1 MASSDFQSLQDPKN
15 LQIST
20 IDKGSSRSDRCCGS
34 LFSKI
39 WTLISFLLSYTIIW
53 SVISEILTLLNVYT
67 NDPIFFG
74 LSLPFLILPLS
85 LASVLV
91 YLVGIDTI
99 FIETQSKK
107 VKRSLYIPIW
117 NVPIF
122 LSLASFS
129 DDAANRAVVSTFE
142 AFLSGTMTFP
152 LYIIN
157 LSFLLENMSTYRI
170 NYSINEWKSGEDI
183 SIYNLVSLCLSIFM
197 FLKVPITFFINEGMF
212 SGNIDNKCKAAM
224 SVALTFGPIVLLEII
239 HFFPFCFAYYV
250 DGDLHRDDLIAII
263 FIFNVPKLL
272 FVAHMM
278 KKTLTDRGFIGHMN
292 KALVIVIV
300 FLIFITVPL
309 VPYLM
314 FVYNKVQ
321 ISLFEDGKYGS
332 SAKYYWNLVIYLIVL
347 YLGSCAYVMIVVGFD
362 ASTPVQAAII
372 LIVFLS
378 VFSIFTFPFG
388 YSSMRKQGLYIR

>member
-1 MASSDFQSLQDPKN
+1 MASSDFQSLQDAKN
-15 LQIST
+15 LQIGT

-34 LFSKI
+34 LFSKT

-53 SVISEILTLLNVYT
+53 SVISEILTLVNVYA

-74 LSLPFLILPLS
+74 LSLTFLILPLS

-107 VKRSLYIPIW
+107 VKRSLYIPIL

-157 LSFLLENMSTYRI
+157 LSFLLETVRSYSI
-170 NYSINEWKSGEDI
+170 NYSINEWKSDEDI
-183 SIYNLVSLCLSIFM
+183 SIYNLVSLCLSIIM

-212 SGNIDNKCKAAM
+212 SGNIDHKYKAAM
-224 SVALTFGPIVLLEII
+224 TVALTFGPIVLLEII
-239 HFFPFCFAYYV
+239 PM
-250 DGDLHRDDLIAII
+250 D
-263 FIFNVPKLL
+263 
-272 FVAHMM
+272 
-278 KKTLTDRGFIGHMN
+278 
-292 KALVIVIV
+292 
-300 FLIFITVPL
+300 
-309 VPYLM
+309 
-314 FVYNKVQ
+314 
-321 ISLFEDGKYGS
+321 
-332 SAKYYWNLVIYLIVL
+332 
-347 YLGSCAYVMIVVGFD
+347 
-362 ASTPVQAAII
+362 
-372 LIVFLS
+372 
-378 VFSIFTFPFG
+378 
-388 YSSMRKQGLYIR
+388 